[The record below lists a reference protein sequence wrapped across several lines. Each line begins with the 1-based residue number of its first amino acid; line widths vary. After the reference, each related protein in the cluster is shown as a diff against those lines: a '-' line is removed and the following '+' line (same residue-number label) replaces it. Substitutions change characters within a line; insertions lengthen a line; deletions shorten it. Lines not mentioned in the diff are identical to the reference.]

1 MLNYKIIW
9 FVFAGV
15 VMLSCK
21 KGWIEVRSDKALNV
35 PTSIEDFQAL
45 LDNTLIINEARPSLG
60 EISAD
65 NYYLTDALW
74 DNSFSVNRN
83 AHIWAG
89 NIYSDITTD
98 QFNWNNSYRQVFYA
112 NIALEGIDKVEHQ
125 EYNELAWNNVKGSAL
140 FLRGEAFFN
149 LSQLF
154 AKPYSL
160 TFPDDA
166 GIPLRLKADPNDVSG
181 RSSLQQTYAQI
192 LGDLQGSVDYL
203 PNMPLYK
210 TRPSKPAAYAL
221 LSRFYLVKQDY
232 VNALKYADLCLKLY
246 DSLLDYNTLNAS
258 ATFPIPPSNREVVF
272 LTTLDPALF
281 QPNTHIVDSNLYKSY
296 DINDLRKKI
305 LYKTNAANQLN
316 FIGTYTGGAA
326 FLTSGSRLFSGIATD
341 EVYLT
346 RAECYARTGNITAAM
361 ADLNA
366 LMSKRMKTG
375 FFVPFTAAN
384 ANEALKL
391 VLQER
396 RKETPFRG
404 LRWLDLRRLYS
415 EGANIALTRTVKG
428 QLYTLPPND
437 SKYVMPIPPDV
448 ISLTGMN
455 QNER

>member
-9 FVFAGV
+9 FVLASM

-21 KGWIEVRSDKALNV
+21 KDWIEVKSDKSLDV
-35 PTSIEDFQAL
+35 PTSIEDFQAM
-45 LDNTLIINEARPSLG
+45 LDNAVIMNDNRPSLG

-74 DNSFSVNRN
+74 DSWVSINRN

-89 NIYSDITTD
+89 DIYSEITTD
-98 QFNWNNSYRQVFYA
+98 QFNWNTSYRQVFYA
-112 NIALEGIDKVEHQ
+112 NIALEGIDKVEQ
-125 EYNELAWNNVKGSAL
+125 QGYNAAAWNNVKGSAL
-140 FLRGEAFFN
+140 FFRGEAFFN

-154 AKPYSL
+154 SKPYSL
-160 TFPDDA
+160 TGTDGA
-166 GIPLRLKADPNDVSG
+166 GIPLRLNANPNDASVRSG
-181 RSSLQQTYAQI
+181 LQQTYDQI
-192 LGDLQGSVDYL
+192 LSDLQGSVDYL
-203 PNMPLYK
+203 PVIPLYK

-232 VNALKYADLCLKLY
+232 VNGLKYADLCLKLY
-246 DSLLDYNTLNAS
+246 DSLLDYNTLNAN
-258 ATFPIPPSNREVVF
+258 ATFPIPALNREVIFMTTMENAAF
-272 LTTLDPALF
+272 LPG
-281 QPNTHIVDSNLYKSY
+281 THIVDSNLYNGY
-296 DINDLRKKI
+296 DLNDLRKKI
-305 LYKTNAANQLN
+305 LYRANTAGQLYFN
-316 FIGTYTGGAA
+316 GTYTGGA
-326 FLTSGSRLFSGIATD
+326 LIQNSRTFGGIATD

-361 ADLNA
+361 DDLNA
-366 LMSKRMKTG
+366 VMSKRMKTG

-384 ANEALKL
+384 SGDALKL

-404 LRWLDLRRLYS
+404 LRWLDLRRLNS
-415 EGANIALTRTVKG
+415 EGANITLTRTVKG

-437 SKYVMPIPPDV
+437 PKYVLPIPPDV